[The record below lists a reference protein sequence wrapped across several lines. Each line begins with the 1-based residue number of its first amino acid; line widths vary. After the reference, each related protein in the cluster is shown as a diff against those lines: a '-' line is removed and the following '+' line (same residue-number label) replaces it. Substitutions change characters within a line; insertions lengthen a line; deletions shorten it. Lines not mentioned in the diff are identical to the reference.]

1 MNTLECMKAA
11 SAMAVSSKR
20 EWLICTWHILV
31 TPWEKHCPG
40 RSPTHLHFAPGQD
53 WFQMWEASA
62 RKGLENGVEMK
73 NPSGHLSVD
82 DRWGRY
88 FQVTNELAGSLDG
101 VQSSRC
107 LTGRKDPA
115 ETAWLPPRTE
125 NRGECGVLLVIQKYQ
140 KPRVTLE
147 LNWSLFLKLVHSV

>member
-125 NRGECGVLLVIQKYQ
+125 NRGEFGVLLVIQKYQ
-140 KPRVTLE
+140 KPRQGYSGAE
-147 LNWSLFLKLVHSV
+147 LKSVLKTSS